1 MAEAVDNWDEISA
14 WWRNEARSDDVYV
27 DDIAPMLDRLL
38 PSDPGT
44 VIELGCGEGQWLRWL
59 EQRGVRAYGCDRSMA
74 LLADAAASAP
84 VVCADLPQ
92 LRWVGDAA
100 VDTALS
106 LFVLDLIEDAALFFA
121 ETARTVRKGGSLIIV
136 INHPG
141 FTAPGAGP
149 LIDVDGEVLWR
160 WGSYLE
166 DGSSLQ
172 PAGEGQVM
180 FYHRSLG
187 RLLTMAAGAGWSL
200 VAVEERALGPAIL
213 AREPG
218 YAGQEAIPRFLAV
231 HWRR

>member
-1 MAEAVDNWDEISA
+1 VAEAVDNWDEISA

-121 ETARTVRKGGSLIIV
+121 ETARTVRKGGSLIVV

>member
-121 ETARTVRKGGSLIIV
+121 ETARTVRKGGSLIVV